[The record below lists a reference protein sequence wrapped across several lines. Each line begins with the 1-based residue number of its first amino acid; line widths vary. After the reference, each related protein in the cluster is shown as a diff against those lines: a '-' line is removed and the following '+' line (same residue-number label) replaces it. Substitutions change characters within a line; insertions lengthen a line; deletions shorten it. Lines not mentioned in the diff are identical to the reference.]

1 MSRVT
6 VGGAST
12 GTARAR
18 TEADEAEAA
27 TPAKKVKATPAP
39 AGTVRFHTLLRESVP
54 FDLYVDGT
62 CIVGAWNTGKTA
74 VEWAVPADLAD
85 NIDRH
90 HYVVTGRIGRAE

>member
-18 TEADEAEAA
+18 SEADEAAA
-27 TPAKKVKATPAP
+27 PAKKVKATPAP
-39 AGTVRFHTLLRESVP
+39 EGTVRFHSLLRESLP

-62 CIVGAWNTGKTA
+62 CIVGTWNTGKTA

-90 HYVVTGRIGRAE
+90 HYAVTGRIGRAE